1 MDDSAF
7 GLGPGQ
13 LARMLSIGRKASHA
27 GRPEDE
33 TIAETLHETLT
44 RALPLDVS
52 ASDSL
57 PAILGRPCDELSDYR
72 GRSAAELL
80 ADSRV
85 DVAAFRALKDYSK
98 ELVKRSRS
106 EVTRTTATTTYYA
119 AIAAALAFHHER
131 ITQHSLG
138 SLDRS
143 FALLLDKPWLPPAL
157 RALFEAARKVCR
169 AEVEGGPAESDT

>member
-13 LARMLSIGRKASHA
+13 LAKMLSIGRTATPA
-27 GRPEDE
+27 DIPEDE
-33 TIAETLHETLT
+33 TIAETLHEALT

-57 PAILGRPCDELSDYR
+57 PAILGRPCDELSGYR
-72 GRSAAELL
+72 GRSTAELL
-80 ADSRV
+80 TDSRA

-98 ELVKRSRS
+98 ELVRRSRS

-119 AIAAALAFHHER
+119 AIAAALAFHHQR
-131 ITQHSLG
+131 ITQHELR

-143 FALLLDKPWLPPAL
+143 FALLLDKPWLLPAL
-157 RALFEAARKVCR
+157 KALFEAARKVCR
-169 AEVEGGPAESDT
+169 AEVEAGPAERGT